1 MVKTVYRQRTT
12 DNRHCPQF
20 SSRSVSLVR
29 VLCSVFCVLC
39 SKKIATIFSRGDFFA
54 LGIELTAHCLLF
66 LNKTFYNFTVFCLNF
81 NKINAIAQVRNIN

>member
-12 DNRHCPQF
+12 DNRHCPLF
-20 SSRSVSLVR
+20 SSRSVSLVS
-29 VLCSVFCVLC
+29 VISPCSEFCVQ
-39 SKKIATIFSRGDFFA
+39 KKIATIFSRGDFFA

-66 LNKTFYNFTVFCLNF
+66 LNKAFYNFTVFCSNF